1 MPLATPMKSAVAL
14 ALAISA
20 TASIAQTAAPAR
32 FDGNWSVRIDCP
44 SNSEPSGAKGY
55 VYDFQATVEKSFLS
69 GTRGEQSAPGYLHIE
84 GVIQPAGTAE
94 LHANGR
100 TGNPDFAVKHPA
112 SGSTYTYQIDAQFES
127 TKGTGQRLKTRVC
140 TFVFSKL

>member
-1 MPLATPMKSAVAL
+1 MKSAVAL

-20 TASIAQTAAPAR
+20 TTSIAQTAAAPAR

-44 SNSEPSGAKGY
+44 SNSEPSGTKGY
-55 VYDFQATVEKSFLS
+55 VYDFPATIEKSFLS
-69 GTRGEQSAPGYLHIE
+69 GTRGEPSAPGYLHIE
-84 GVIQPAGTAE
+84 GVIRPDGTAE
-94 LHANGR
+94 LRANGR

-112 SGSTYTYQIDAQFES
+112 SGSTYTYQIAAQFAS
-127 TKGTGQRLKTRVC
+127 TKGTGQRLKARVC